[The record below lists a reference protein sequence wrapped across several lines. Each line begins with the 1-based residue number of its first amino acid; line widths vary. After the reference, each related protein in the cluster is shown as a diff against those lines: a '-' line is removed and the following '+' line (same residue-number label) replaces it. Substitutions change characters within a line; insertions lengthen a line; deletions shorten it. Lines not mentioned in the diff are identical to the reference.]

1 MAERIL
7 NRIDARFANQ
17 NRERGHGSRE
27 TMMQPGKQPSQTE
40 FEVLTNEIAAMGPE
54 LGKLYHA
61 ISRDVTWLHWRW
73 NEYRALFGEKPSR
86 IDLMNE
92 SAPFIFQVLHDALF
106 EQTLLGIARLVG
118 PAKSAGNHVLSIE
131 RFIALIA
138 DDSLRTEITA
148 LVEDAR
154 TTADFAMQWRH
165 RQIAHRDLVLALQ
178 DVAPD
183 ATSISPLPIATRE
196 KVEAALSALGA
207 VIGKIEL
214 AYCKS
219 STHYASSPWGAKT
232 LLTLIRGGLLR
243 EEEKHDCRNRLERHA
258 DDINPLPAI

>member
-1 MAERIL
+1 
-7 NRIDARFANQ
+7 
-17 NRERGHGSRE
+17 
-27 TMMQPGKQPSQTE
+27 
-40 FEVLTNEIAAMGPE
+40 
-54 LGKLYHA
+54 
-61 ISRDVTWLHWRW
+61 
-73 NEYRALFGEKPSR
+73 
-86 IDLMNE
+86 
-92 SAPFIFQVLHDALF
+92 
-106 EQTLLGIARLVG
+106 LVG

-138 DDSLRTEITA
+138 DDSLRTEVIA

-178 DVAPD
+178 DVATAD

-196 KVEAALSALGA
+196 KVEAALSALRA
-207 VIGKIEL
+207 VIGKIEV

-243 EEEKHDCRNRLERHA
+243 EKEKHDCRNRLERRA